1 MAASWSMMKIPFDR
15 AENAMWGEETG
26 KAALPWFTWML
37 QSLADTF
44 GLLPHLIVRDTHKV
58 LPGDRGLQFQFQ
70 DFLGHAKVK
79 PAEL

>member
-26 KAALPWFTWML
+26 KAALPWFTRML

-44 GLLPHLIVRDTHKV
+44 GLLPHLII
-58 LPGDRGLQFQFQ
+58 LQQ
-70 DFLGHAKVK
+70 
-79 PAEL
+79 